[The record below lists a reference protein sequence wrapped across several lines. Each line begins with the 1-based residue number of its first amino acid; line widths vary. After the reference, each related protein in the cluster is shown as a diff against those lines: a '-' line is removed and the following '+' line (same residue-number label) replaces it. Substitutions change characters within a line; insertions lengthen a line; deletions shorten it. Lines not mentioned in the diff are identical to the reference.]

1 MNLGGSDRPMRE
13 RSAWREILIWLIGVL
28 VGAGLVNLGRWMGR
42 QEVQLGELQKQP
54 VEFQPVS
61 VPKVE
66 RAPEILSSPPSPV
79 DFWVPIV
86 EKVGKAVVSIESEE
100 TLPGGQNAGS
110 GIIFDG
116 KRGLIVTNYHVT
128 EDSQN
133 LTVIL
138 KDGRRF
144 KAKILGGEPHVD
156 IAVLQIPANNL
167 PEAKFGSSEEL
178 KEGAWVIAIGNP
190 FGFSNSVTVGV
201 VSAKGRSLRDEGV
214 LLDDLIQTD
223 AAINPGNSGGALVN
237 SKGEVVGINVAM
249 RPGAQGIAF
258 AIPIETVKDV
268 VEQILQHKE
277 VRIPMLGV
285 SYEMLSEDERRRLGV
300 PYERAL
306 IIRNVVK
313 GLPAEKSGIRAGDVI
328 IALNGNPI
336 RDTNHL
342 RYEVRKAARSNQ
354 PIKLTLFRN
363 GSMVEILVK
372 PAWVPI
378 RQLLQRQ

>member
-1 MNLGGSDRPMRE
+1 MKE
-13 RSAWREILIWLIGVL
+13 RKVWREIILWLIGVL
-28 VGAGLVNLGRWMGR
+28 VGAGLVNFGRWLGR
-42 QEVQLGELQKQP
+42 QEVQIQNQQNQP
-54 VEFQPVS
+54 IAYQPVS
-61 VPKVE
+61 APKIE
-66 RAPEILSSPPSPV
+66 RIPEIKVALTSPV

-86 EKVGKAVVSIESEE
+86 ERVGNAVVSIESDEP
-100 TLPGGQNAGS
+100 LPRGQNAGS

-128 EDSQN
+128 EGARN

-144 KAKILGGEPHVD
+144 KAKVLGGEPHVD

-167 PEAKFGSSEEL
+167 PEAKLGSSEEL

-258 AIPIETVKDV
+258 AIPIEIVADV
-268 VEQILQHKE
+268 VEQLLQHKE
-277 VRIPMLGV
+277 FRMPMLGI
-285 SYEMLSEDERRRLGV
+285 SYEMMPEEERAKLGV
-300 PYERAL
+300 PSEKAL
-306 IIRNVVK
+306 IVRSVIK
-313 GLPAEKSGIRAGDVI
+313 GMPAEQYGLREGDVI
-328 IALNGNPI
+328 VAINGEPI

-342 RYEVRKAARSNQ
+342 RYAVRKAARLGQ
-354 PIKLTLFRN
+354 MLKLRIFRK
-363 GSMVEILVK
+363 GSLTEIEVK

-378 RQLLQRQ
+378 RQLLRR

>member
-1 MNLGGSDRPMRE
+1 MRE

-28 VGAGLVNLGRWMGR
+28 VGAGLFNLGRWTGR
-42 QEVQLGELQKQP
+42 QEVQLQEPKTQP
-54 VEFQPVS
+54 MEFQPVS
-61 VPKVE
+61 NPRLE
-66 RAPEILSSPPSPV
+66 RNPEIPAQPLPSV

-86 EKVGKAVVSIESEE
+86 EKVGKAIVSIESEE
-100 TLPGGQNAGS
+100 VLPGGQNAGS

-128 EDSQN
+128 EDSRN

-144 KAKILGGEPHVD
+144 RAKVIGGEPHVD
-156 IAVLQIPANNL
+156 IAVLQIPANDL

-178 KEGAWVIAIGNP
+178 KEGSWVIAIGNP

-214 LLDDLIQTD
+214 FLDDLIQTD

-258 AIPIETVKDV
+258 AIPIETVSDV
-268 VEQILQHKE
+268 VEQLLQHRE
-277 VRIPMLGV
+277 VRIPMLGIF
-285 SYEMLSEDERRRLGV
+285 YEMLPEDERQRMKV
-300 PYERAL
+300 PSERAL
-306 IIRNVVK
+306 IVRSVTN
-313 GLPAEKSGIRAGDVI
+313 GLPAEEAGIKVGDVI
-328 IALNGNPI
+328 IALNGQPI
-336 RDTNHL
+336 RDTSHL
-342 RYEVRKAARSNQ
+342 RHEVRKAAKRNQ
-354 PIKLTLFRN
+354 PVKLSLFRK
-363 GSMVEILVK
+363 GSIVEVSVK
-372 PAWVPI
+372 PIWVPI

>member
-1 MNLGGSDRPMRE
+1 MRE
-13 RSAWREILIWLIGVL
+13 RTPWREILLWLVGVL
-28 VGAGLVNLGRWMGR
+28 IGAGLVNFGRWLGR
-42 QEVQLGELQKQP
+42 QEVQSQKSTNQP
-54 VEFQPVS
+54 IAYQPVS
-61 VPKVE
+61 TPKIE
-66 RAPEILSSPPSPV
+66 RVPEIQVAPPSPI

-86 EKVGKAVVSIESEE
+86 EKLGNAVVSIESDEP
-100 TLPGGQNAGS
+100 LPGGQNAGS

-116 KRGLIVTNYHVT
+116 KRGLIVTNHHVT
-128 EDSQN
+128 EGSRN

-144 KAKILGGEPHVD
+144 KAKVIGSEPHVD

-167 PEAKFGSSEEL
+167 PEAKFGSSEQL

-258 AIPIETVKDV
+258 AIPIELVTDV
-268 VEQILQHKE
+268 VEQLLHHKE
-277 VRIPMLGV
+277 VRLPMLGI
-285 SYEMLSEDERRRLGV
+285 SYEMISEDERRKLGV
-300 PYERAL
+300 PSEKALVIRA
-306 IIRNVVK
+306 VMK
-313 GLPAEKSGIRAGDVI
+313 GMPAEQYGLRNGDVI
-328 IALNGNPI
+328 VAINGALI

-342 RYEVRKAARSNQ
+342 RYAVRRAAKMGETV
-354 PIKLTLFRN
+354 KLRIFRN
-363 GSMVEILVK
+363 GSLSDVEVK
-372 PAWVPI
+372 PSWVPI
-378 RQLLQRQ
+378 RQLLRR

>member
-1 MNLGGSDRPMRE
+1 ML
-13 RSAWREILIWLIGVL
+13 WLVGVL
-28 VGAGLVNLGRWMGR
+28 VGAGLVNLGRWIER
-42 QEVQLGELQKQP
+42 QEVQFRQTQNQSLK
-54 VEFQPVS
+54 FQPVS
-61 VPKVE
+61 APRIE
-66 RAPEILSSPPSPV
+66 RTPETPAHPPSTI

-100 TLPGGQNAGS
+100 PSPGSQNAGS

-128 EDSQN
+128 EGARN

-144 KAKILGGEPHVD
+144 KAKILGSEPHVD
-156 IAVLQIPANNL
+156 IAVLQIPANDL

-201 VSAKGRSLRDEGV
+201 VSAKGRSLRDEGI

-237 SKGEVVGINVAM
+237 SRGEVVGINVAM

-268 VEQILQHKE
+268 VEQLLQHKE
-277 VRIPMLGV
+277 VRLPMLGV
-285 SYEMLSEDERRRLGV
+285 LYEMLPEDEKKRMGV
-300 PYERAL
+300 PSERAL
-306 IIRNVVK
+306 IIREVTS
-313 GLPAEKSGIRAGDVI
+313 GLPAEKAGVRVGDVI
-328 IALNGNPI
+328 VALNDKPI

-342 RYEVRKAARSNQ
+342 RYEVRKAARLNK
-354 PIKLTLFRN
+354 PVKLRLFRK
-363 GSMVEILVK
+363 GSLVEILVK
-372 PAWVPI
+372 PEWVPI
-378 RQLLQRQ
+378 RQLLQR

>member
-1 MNLGGSDRPMRE
+1 MRE
-13 RSAWREILIWLIGVL
+13 RSAWREILLWLFGVL

-42 QEVQLGELQKQP
+42 QEVQLQQSQNQP

-61 VPKVE
+61 TPKIE
-66 RAPEILSSPPSPV
+66 RLPEIPTAPPSAV

-100 TLPGGQNAGS
+100 PLPGGQNAGS

-128 EDSQN
+128 ENSRN

-144 KAKILGGEPHVD
+144 KAKVLGSEPHVD
-156 IAVLQIPANNL
+156 IAVLQIPTNNL

-178 KEGAWVIAIGNP
+178 KEGSWVVAIGNP

-268 VEQILQHKE
+268 VEQLLQHKE

-285 SYEMLSEDERRRLGV
+285 NYEMLPEDERKRMGV
-300 PYERAL
+300 PSERAL
-306 IIRNVVK
+306 IISGVIS
-313 GLPAEKSGIRAGDVI
+313 GLPAERAGIKVGDVI
-328 IALNGNPI
+328 IALNGKPI
-336 RDTNHL
+336 DNANHL
-342 RYEVRKAARSNQ
+342 RYEVRRAARLNR
-354 PIKLTLFRN
+354 PVNLRLFRR
-363 GSMVEILVK
+363 GEIVEIVVK
-372 PAWVPI
+372 PEWVPI
-378 RQLLQRQ
+378 RQLLRQR

>member
-1 MNLGGSDRPMRE
+1 MRE
-13 RSAWREILIWLIGVL
+13 RSAWREILLWLLGVL
-28 VGAGLVNLGRWMGR
+28 VGASLVNLGRWMGR
-42 QEVQLGELQKQP
+42 QEVQLQQSQNQP

-61 VPKVE
+61 TPKIE
-66 RAPEILSSPPSPV
+66 RVPEIPTAPPSAV

-100 TLPGGQNAGS
+100 PLPGGQNAGS

-128 EDSQN
+128 ENSRN

-144 KAKILGGEPHVD
+144 KAKVLGSEPHVD
-156 IAVLQIPANNL
+156 IAVLQIPANDL

-178 KEGAWVIAIGNP
+178 KEGSWVIAIGNP

-214 LLDDLIQTD
+214 FLDDLIQTD

-258 AIPIETVKDV
+258 AIPIEAVRDA
-268 VEQILQHKE
+268 VEQLLQHKE

-285 SYEMLSEDERRRLGV
+285 NYEMLPEDERERTGV
-300 PYERAL
+300 PSERAL
-306 IIRNVVK
+306 IIRSVTP
-313 GLPAEKSGIRAGDVI
+313 GLPAERAGIKVGDVI
-328 IALNGNPI
+328 IALNGKPI
-336 RDTNHL
+336 DNANHL
-342 RYEVRKAARSNQ
+342 RYEVRRAARSNQ
-354 PIKLTLFRN
+354 PVNLRLFRK
-363 GSMVEILVK
+363 GEIVEIVVK
-372 PAWVPI
+372 PEWVPI
-378 RQLLQRQ
+378 RQLLRQR